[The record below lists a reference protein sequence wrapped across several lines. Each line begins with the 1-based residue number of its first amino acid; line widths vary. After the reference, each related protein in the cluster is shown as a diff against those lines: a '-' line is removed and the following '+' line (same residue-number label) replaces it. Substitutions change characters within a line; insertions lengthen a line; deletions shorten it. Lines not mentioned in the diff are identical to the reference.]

1 MTDEKNQLGI
11 SRRAMLQTMAAATA
25 TAALPFSAAAMT
37 IQEPSSKTKVSLDN
51 SAITAHLA
59 EYMAGAG
66 DRDLP
71 DEAKEKTKHHILD
84 TIAAMISGADL
95 PPAKVAQKFA
105 ATHSGEK
112 TATIVGT
119 KLLCGPMEAA
129 LANGMMA
136 HSDETDDS
144 HAPSHSHPGCS
155 IISATLAAGEEFGI
169 SGNRFLRAVSLG
181 YDIGTRVTMTLGG
194 LPFQMQTHRSAHNI
208 SGNFGSAAAAGC
220 AAALNTQQ
228 MRFILDYSAQQAS
241 GIAAWQRDTEHVE
254 KSFVFGGAPARNGVT
269 SAILIHLGATGVLDI
284 LSGPDNFLQAF
295 APNADPNVLI
305 EKLGE
310 RFEVTR
316 TNIKKWTVGSP
327 IQAPLDAL
335 QALMQKHHLKAD
347 QIQKV
352 NVRVAASEAKTVN
365 NREMANISLQHMIAV
380 MLVDGTVTFQMAHNE
395 ERMKDPAVLHQK
407 AKVLLIPD
415 EELEKLYPKR
425 VTVVEVVLNDG
436 SKLEQRVDAV
446 KGTAENPMSREEI
459 NVKAQDLIEPF

>member
-1 MTDEKNQLGI
+1 MELKIMTDGKYLHRI

-25 TAALPFSAAAMT
+25 AATLPLSAAASG
-37 IQEPSSKTKVSLDN
+37 IQEPAAKSKMGLDN
-51 SAITAHLA
+51 SAITSQLV
-59 EYMAGAG
+59 EYMASAG
-66 DRDLP
+66 DRELP

-84 TIAAMISGADL
+84 TIAAMISGANL
-95 PPAKVAQKFA
+95 PPAKLAQKFA

-155 IISATLAAGEEFGI
+155 IVPATLGAGEQFGI

-181 YDIGTRVTMTLGG
+181 YDIGTRVMMTLGG
-194 LPFQMQTHRSAHNI
+194 LPFQMQTHRSSHNTA
-208 SGNFGSAAAAGC
+208 GNFGSAAAAGC
-220 AAALNTQQ
+220 AAGLNAHQ

-269 SAILIHLGATGVLDI
+269 SVILIQLGATGVVDI

-335 QALMQKHHLKAD
+335 QALMKKNHLKAD
-347 QIQKV
+347 QIEKV
-352 NVRVAASEAKTVN
+352 NVHVATSEAKTVN
-365 NREMANISLQHMIAV
+365 NR
-380 MLVDGTVTFQMAHNE
+380 
-395 ERMKDPAVLHQK
+395 
-407 AKVLLIPD
+407 
-415 EELEKLYPKR
+415 
-425 VTVVEVVLNDG
+425 
-436 SKLEQRVDAV
+436 
-446 KGTAENPMSREEI
+446 
-459 NVKAQDLIEPF
+459 